1 MLELDLCDLSSCRK
15 KARGGSGKYIY
26 IYIYIYRIIPLT
38 KQRTNASFLIILYLL
53 LLVHWFGNLVWG
65 SQQVIMEHGLGDA
78 FDPI

>member
-1 MLELDLCDLSSCRK
+1 MICVICPHAERKLE
-15 KARGGSGKYIY
+15 AAVANIY

-38 KQRTNASFLIILYLL
+38 KQRTNASFLLILYLL

>member
-1 MLELDLCDLSSCRK
+1 MICPHAERKLE
-15 KARGGSGKYIY
+15 AAVANIY

-38 KQRTNASFLIILYLL
+38 KQRTNASFLLILYLL

>member
-1 MLELDLCDLSSCRK
+1 MICPHAERKLE
-15 KARGGSGKYIY
+15 AAVAN

-38 KQRTNASFLIILYLL
+38 KQRTNASFLLILYLL

>member
-26 IYIYIYRIIPLT
+26 IYRIIPLT
-38 KQRTNASFLIILYLL
+38 KQRTNASFLLILYLL